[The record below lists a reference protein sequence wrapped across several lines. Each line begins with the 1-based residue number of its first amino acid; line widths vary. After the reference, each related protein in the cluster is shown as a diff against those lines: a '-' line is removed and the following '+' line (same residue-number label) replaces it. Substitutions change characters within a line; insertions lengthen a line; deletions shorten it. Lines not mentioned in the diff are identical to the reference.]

1 MRSTRIMGVFAFGR
15 STEHEK
21 RGCVGKA
28 SRAETVF
35 RLAFLLYSFV
45 EDTFTQERG
54 SEKGYFAVLSVLLFR
69 FYILVQY
76 TCS

>member
-1 MRSTRIMGVFAFGR
+1 MRSTRIMGLFAFGR

-28 SRAETVF
+28 SRAETIF
-35 RLAFLLYSFV
+35 RLAATALQFV

-54 SEKGYFAVLSVLLFR
+54 SEKGYLQFFLYFSSGSTYMFDISR
-69 FYILVQY
+69 Y
-76 TCS
+76 